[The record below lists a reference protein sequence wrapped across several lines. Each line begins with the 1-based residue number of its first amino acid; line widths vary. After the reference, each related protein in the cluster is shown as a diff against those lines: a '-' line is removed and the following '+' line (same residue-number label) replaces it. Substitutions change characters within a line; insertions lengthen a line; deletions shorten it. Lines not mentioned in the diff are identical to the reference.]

1 MNDAYKTL
9 KEFAADGRLCIIRIE
24 NENVVGRFIKDEYSS
39 YIGYGF
45 RSEICP
51 KFIDEENRRA
61 GETRETGLSGFY
73 SEVFAISIDGDDL
86 LVAFDE
92 ESSVYHRVY
101 EIVAFNRN
109 CYAHFE
115 DDCVYEKP
123 LVATVC

>member
-9 KEFAADGRLCIIRIE
+9 KEFAADGRLCIVRIE
-24 NENVVGRFIKDEYSS
+24 NENVIGRFIKDEYSS

-51 KFIDEENRRA
+51 KFIDEDNRRA
-61 GETRETGLSGFY
+61 GETRETGLSGYY

-92 ESSVYHRVY
+92 EASAYHRVY

-109 CYAHFE
+109 CYAHLE
-115 DDCVYEKP
+115 GNHDANKT
-123 LVATVC
+123 LTATVC

>member
-1 MNDAYKTL
+1 MNDAYKTI
-9 KEFAADGRLCIIRIE
+9 KEFAADGRLCIIRLE
-24 NENVVGRFIKDEYSS
+24 GENVIGRFIKDEFSS

-51 KFIDEENRRA
+51 KFIDEDNRRA

-73 SEVFAISIDGDDL
+73 SEVFALSIDGDDL

-92 ESSVYHRVY
+92 EASAYHRVY

-109 CYAHFE
+109 CYAHLE
-115 DDCVYEKP
+115 SHCAGEKV
-123 LVATVC
+123 LTASVC

>member
-1 MNDAYKTL
+1 MNDAYNTL
-9 KEFAADGRLCIIRIE
+9 KEFAADGRLCIVRIE
-24 NENVVGRFIKDEYSS
+24 NENVIGRFITDEYSS
-39 YIGYGF
+39 YLGYGF

-61 GETRETGLSGFY
+61 GETRETGLSGY
-73 SEVFAISIDGDDL
+73 YGEVTGLAIDGDDL

-92 ESSVYHRVY
+92 EASVFHRVC

-115 DDCVYEKP
+115 EDCAYEKP
-123 LVATVC
+123 STVMVS